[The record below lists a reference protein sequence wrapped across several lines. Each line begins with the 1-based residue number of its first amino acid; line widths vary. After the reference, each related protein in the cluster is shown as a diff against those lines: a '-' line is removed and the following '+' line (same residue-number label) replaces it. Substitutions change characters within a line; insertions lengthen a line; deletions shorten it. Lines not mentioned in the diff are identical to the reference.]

1 MAPLSEEEK
10 SDLINRVLH
19 ALSETPYACS
29 SLTQL
34 TNGTTNF
41 VFRGQLVHPIRHI
54 RGEGNEDDTTASTV
68 IVKHSLEHAALNK
81 NLPIDGSRTLYEV
94 SMLSSLNELPS
105 STLGVETPRLHLFIR
120 DMNIQVLE
128 DFPDV
133 DDLKNVLVLSA
144 GKQTLTAQV
153 ATSIGHTIG
162 AWLRSFHNWA
172 IVSNTKFKDF
182 GDNGSMRKLKY
193 AITYGAYL
201 DVLESSFP
209 DLLEGYRLPLHQVKE
224 LAMKE
229 FDHPSNDR
237 FTDKNWGL
245 IHGDF
250 WSGNILL
257 SSHLLHHLP
266 QSISN
271 EKLFV
276 VDWEFVQ
283 FGHRAYDIGQMIG
296 DLYERWLFRGVEGAI
311 PMIEGFI
318 EGYGQLEN
326 DEFAFRIAIHAGV
339 HLIGWYIRR
348 APGSPLGFPL
358 DLVTDAM
365 RTGRD
370 WISKGWQKDKKY
382 FENTPLARLF
392 SRGGVR

>member
-29 SLTQL
+29 SITQL

-41 VFRGQLVHPIRHI
+41 VFRGQLVHPIC
-54 RGEGNEDDTTASTV
+54 GEGNEGDATATTV

-81 NLPIDGSRTLYEV
+81 DLPIDGSRTLYEV
-94 SMLSSLNELPS
+94 SMLTSLNELPP
-105 STLGVETPRLHLFIR
+105 STLRVKTPRLHLFIR
-120 DMNIQVLE
+120 ETNIQVLE
-128 DFPDV
+128 DIPDV

-144 GKQTLTAQV
+144 GKQILTAQA
-153 ATSIGHTIG
+153 ATSIGHNIG
-162 AWLRSFHNWA
+162 AWLRSFHDWA
-172 IVSNTKFKDF
+172 IISNTKFTDF
-182 GDNGSMRKLKY
+182 GDNESMRILKY
-193 AITYGAYL
+193 DITYGAYL

-209 DLLEGYRLPLHQVKE
+209 DLLEGHRLPLRQVKE

-229 FDHPSNDR
+229 FEKTSNDW
-237 FTDKNWGL
+237 FAGENWGI

-257 SSHLLHHLP
+257 PSPS
-266 QSISN
+266 QSIGEEN
-271 EKLFV
+271 LFV

-283 FGHRAYDIGQMIG
+283 FGRRAYDIGQMIG
-296 DLYERWLFRGVEGAI
+296 DLYERWLFRGAESAI

-318 EGYGQLEN
+318 EGYGQLKD
-326 DEFAFRIAIHAGV
+326 DELAFRIAIHAGV
-339 HLIGWYIRR
+339 QLIGWYIRR

-358 DLVTDAM
+358 DQVTDAM

-392 SRGGVR
+392 